1 MSKYGSSPTGLDW
14 RVSRTCE
21 SGACVAVAR
30 RGESVF
36 IGNSSDPTAPVNE
49 FTTDEWREFLAGV
62 KSGHF
67 DEIA

>member
-1 MSKYGSSPTGLDW
+1 MSKYERPPEGLDW

-21 SGACVAVAR
+21 GGACVAVAR
-30 RGESVF
+30 SGESVF
-36 IGNSSDPTAPVNE
+36 IGNSGDPVAPVYE
-49 FTTDEWREFLAGV
+49 IAVDEWREFLAAV